1 MYFCVCFAAY
11 NLPIYPQLQTDSVN
25 FQHFLVI
32 WLVKSNSGELI
43 GGLDII
49 KEMVESG
56 ELQTMLPKKVPSMH
70 YLPPYQAVL
79 VITNVMCSLHSL
91 RFPLT
96 LV

>member
-1 MYFCVCFAAY
+1 MYFSCLCV
-11 NLPIYPQLQTDSVN
+11 
-25 FQHFLVI
+25 HFLVI

-56 ELQTMLPKKVPSMH
+56 ELQTMLPKKVPSSSML
-70 YLPPYQAVL
+70 YLPQNEAVL

>member
-1 MYFCVCFAAY
+1 MYFSCLCV
-11 NLPIYPQLQTDSVN
+11 
-25 FQHFLVI
+25 HFLVI

-56 ELQTMLPKKVPSMH
+56 ELQTMLPKKVPSMY
-70 YLPPYQAVL
+70 YLPPYEAAL
-79 VITNVMCSLHSL
+79 MTNVMCSLHSL

-96 LV
+96 RVLKASLTKLLSWFS